1 MAATH
6 RGPGLRTIRF
16 IPRKVA
22 AIAGALIA
30 LAGTAS
36 GVRAQWNEADTHT
49 RASLRGLSVAPDGTV
64 WAGGTEGTVMRSS
77 DAGET
82 WQTDTVPG
90 ASSSDFRGVAAIDA
104 RTAFV
109 VVSAAD
115 TARIYHTTDAGASW
129 TLQFDLLEPGVF
141 LDGIGC
147 WSARRCLAAGDP
159 IDGHFFTAT
168 TTDGGAHWRAR
179 PPAARPAAQT
189 GEAAFAASN
198 TSVVTGPH
206 GRAWIATG
214 GGPIARVWRTA
225 DYGASWRVA
234 TTPIVAGLPSAGIFS
249 LAFCDSRHGVAVGGD
264 YAKPVGHGAHVA
276 VTTDGGATWTAADT
290 SHETPFLS
298 AATCVSSSGARIVS
312 VGPAG
317 TFTSGDGGVTWTSL
331 GDTGYNSVAADR
343 DVLVAVGQ
351 HGTAGTAPAAAF
363 AAP

>member
-1 MAATH
+1 MAPTH
-6 RGPGLRTIRF
+6 RGPGPCTIGV
-16 IPRKVA
+16 IPRKMA

-30 LAGTAS
+30 LTGTAS

-49 RASLRGLSVAPDGTV
+49 QASFRGLSVAPDGTV
-64 WAGGTEGTVMRSS
+64 WAGGTEGTVMRST

-90 ASSSDFRGVAAIDA
+90 AASYDFRGVAAIDA

-109 VVSAAD
+109 AVSAAD
-115 TARIYHTTDAGASW
+115 TARIYRTTDAGASW
-129 TLQFDLLEPGVF
+129 TLQFNLLQPGVF

-147 WSARRCLAAGDP
+147 WTALRCLAAGDP
-159 IDGHFFTAT
+159 IGGHFFTAT

-179 PPAARPAAQT
+179 PAAARPTAQT

-206 GRAWIATG
+206 GHAWIATG
-214 GGPIARVWRTA
+214 GGPVARVWRTA
-225 DYGASWRVA
+225 DYGASWKVA
-234 TTPIVAGLPSAGIFS
+234 TTPIDAGLPSAGIFS
-249 LAFCDSRHGVAVGGD
+249 VAFCDSRHGVAVGGD

-276 VTTDGGATWTAADT
+276 VTSDGGATWTAADT
-290 SHETPFLS
+290 SQETPFLS
-298 AATCVSSSGARIVS
+298 AATCVSSSGARIIS

-317 TFTSGDGGVTWTSL
+317 TFTSGDGGLTWTSL

-343 DVLVAVGQ
+343 DVLVAVGP